1 MPARSDHWLCGM
13 LLLLLLLPA
22 LASAAA
28 PVWPTADAIERA
40 QQRHPFPDLQRLD
53 QVPLPGL
60 PRITPGRAAIDLE
73 ALVQKHAPTQKQN
86 PNVAR
91 DPPALRIF
99 VTLAMPETSLRLLV
113 DQAQRAG
120 ATLLLRGLKDHSMKQ
135 TLASVQALIG
145 TSKVTWQIDPEAYTR
160 YGIRHAPT
168 FVLTPATA
176 DREASP
182 ATCAGHCVAT
192 TAFFRVAGDVSLD
205 YALDTIVRRH
215 PDASQVAAPFL
226 QRLRTTP

>member
-1 MPARSDHWLCGM
+1 MPARSDHRLYGM
-13 LLLLLLLPA
+13 VLLLLPA

-28 PVWPTADAIERA
+28 PVWPTADAIERT

-60 PRITPGRAAIDLE
+60 PRITPGRPAIDIE
-73 ALVQKHAPTQKQN
+73 ALARQHAPTQNQN
-86 PNVAR
+86 PNATR
-91 DPPALRIF
+91 DSPALRIF
-99 VTLAMPETSLRLLV
+99 VTLAMPEASLRLLV
-113 DQAQRAG
+113 EQAQRAG
-120 ATLLLRGLKDHSMKQ
+120 ATLLLRGLKDRSMKQ

-145 TSKVTWQIDPEAYTR
+145 SSKVAWQIDPEAYTR

-168 FVLTPATA
+168 FVLTRATA

-182 ATCAGHCVAT
+182 GTCTGNCVAT
-192 TAFFRVAGDVSLD
+192 TAYFSVAGDVSLD

-215 PDASQVAAPFL
+215 PDAGQVAAPFL

>member
-1 MPARSDHWLCGM
+1 MPAHSELWLCWLGIA
-13 LLLLLLLPA
+13 LLPA

-28 PVWPTADAIERA
+28 PAWPTAEAIEQA

-60 PRITPGRAAIDLE
+60 PRITPGRPAIDLE
-73 ALVQKHAPTQKQN
+73 ALARQHTPTPSQN
-86 PNVAR
+86 PNAMR
-91 DPPALRIF
+91 NPPALRIF
-99 VTLAMPETSLRLLV
+99 VTLAMPEASLQLLV
-113 DQAQRAG
+113 NQARRAG
-120 ATLLLRGLKDHSMKQ
+120 ATLLLRGLKDRSMKQ

-145 TSKVTWQIDPEAYTR
+145 TSKVAWQIDPEAYTR

-168 FVLTPATA
+168 FVLTGTTA
-176 DREASP
+176 DRETSP
-182 ATCAGHCVAT
+182 ETCTGSCVAT
-192 TAFFRVAGDVSLD
+192 ATFFSVAGDVSLD

-215 PDASQVAAPFL
+215 PDADRVAAPFL

>member
-1 MPARSDHWLCGM
+1 MPVRSDHRLCGM
-13 LLLLLLLPA
+13 VLLLLPA

-60 PRITPGRAAIDLE
+60 PRITPGRPAIDIE
-73 ALVQKHAPTQKQN
+73 ALARQHAPTPHQN
-86 PNVAR
+86 PDATR
-91 DPPALRIF
+91 DPTALRIF
-99 VTLAMPETSLRLLV
+99 VTLAMPEASLRLLV
-113 DQAQRAG
+113 NQAQRAG
-120 ATLLLRGLKDHSMKQ
+120 ATLLLRGLKDRSMKQ

-145 TSKVTWQIDPEAYTR
+145 TSKVAWQIDPEAYTR

-168 FVLTPATA
+168 FVLTRATA
-176 DREASP
+176 DREVSP
-182 ATCAGHCVAT
+182 GTCTGSCVAT
-192 TAFFRVAGDVSLD
+192 TAFFSVAGDVSLD

-215 PDASQVAAPFL
+215 PDAGQVVAPFL

>member
-1 MPARSDHWLCGM
+1 MPARSDHRLCGM
-13 LLLLLLLPA
+13 VLLLLPF

-60 PRITPGRAAIDLE
+60 PRITPGRPAIDIE
-73 ALVQKHAPTQKQN
+73 ALARQHAPTPHQN
-86 PNVAR
+86 PDAMR

-99 VTLAMPETSLRLLV
+99 VTLAMPEVSLRLLV

-120 ATLLLRGLKDHSMKQ
+120 ATLLLRGLKDRSMKQ

-145 TSKVTWQIDPEAYTR
+145 TSKVAWQIDPEAYTR

-168 FVLTPATA
+168 FVLTRATA

-182 ATCAGHCVAT
+182 GTCTGNCIAT
-192 TAFFRVAGDVSLD
+192 TAFFSVAGDVSLD

>member
-1 MPARSDHWLCGM
+1 MPARSDHRLCGM
-13 LLLLLLLPA
+13 VLLLLPA

-28 PVWPTADAIERA
+28 PAWPTAEAIEQA

-60 PRITPGRAAIDLE
+60 PRITPGRPAIDIE
-73 ALVQKHAPTQKQN
+73 ALARQHAPTPNQK
-86 PNVAR
+86 PDATR

-99 VTLAMPETSLRLLV
+99 VSLAMPETSLRLLV

-120 ATLLLRGLKDHSMKQ
+120 ATLLLRGLKDRSMKQ

-145 TSKVTWQIDPEAYTR
+145 TSKVAWQIDPEAYTR

-168 FVLTPATA
+168 FVLTRATA
-176 DREASP
+176 DREAFP
-182 ATCAGHCVAT
+182 GTCTGHCVAST
-192 TAFFRVAGDVSLD
+192 TFFSVAGDVSLD

-215 PDASQVAAPFL
+215 PDAGQVAAPFL